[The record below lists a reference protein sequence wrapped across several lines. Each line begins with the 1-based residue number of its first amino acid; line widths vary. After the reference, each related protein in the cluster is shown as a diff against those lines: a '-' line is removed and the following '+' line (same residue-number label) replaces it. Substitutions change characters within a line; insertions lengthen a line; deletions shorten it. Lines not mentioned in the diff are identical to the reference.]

1 MKIAITADST
11 IDLTNELLQKYD
23 IKTIPV
29 SILLGE
35 TEYLDGEITL
45 EDVFAYVDKT
55 GVLPKTSAVNEV
67 RFTEFFEKVLTEYDA
82 IIHFDISSE
91 ASAMYNNAV
100 AASKNFNGKVEV
112 VDSRVLSSAIGLLA
126 INARELLDAGE
137 DYKAVA
143 DKMRKRTSSVQA
155 SFVIERLDY
164 LFKGGRCS
172 SLALLGANILKIRPS
187 ILLKDGKMGSHNKY
201 RGKMEMVVRKYCED
215 TLKEFN
221 TPDKSR
227 VFVTYTTATDEM
239 IEIAKS
245 IVTEYGFNEVLV
257 TRAGCTVGSHCG
269 GNTLGILY
277 INDCFN
283 D

>member
-29 SILLGE
+29 SILLGDV
-35 TEYLDGEITL
+35 EYLDGDITV
-45 EDVFAYVDKT
+45 EEVFNYVDT
-55 GVLPKTSAVNEV
+55 NGVLPKTSAINEI
-67 RFTEFFEKVLTEYDA
+67 RFTEFFEEILRDYDA

-100 AASKNFNGKVEV
+100 SASKNFNGKVEV

-137 DYKAVA
+137 DYKEVA
-143 DKMRKRTSSVQA
+143 QKMRERAKNVQA

-164 LFKGGRCS
+164 LYKGGRCS

-201 RGKMEMVVRKYCED
+201 RGKMDLVVKKYCED

-221 TPDKSR
+221 HPDKSR
-227 VFVTYTTATDEM
+227 IFITYTTATEEM
-239 IEIAKS
+239 VESAKS
-245 IVTEYGFNEVLV
+245 IVAEYGFNEVLI
-257 TRAGCTVGSHCG
+257 TRAGCTVASHCG
-269 GNTLGILY
+269 GNTLGVLY

>member
-1 MKIAITADST
+1 MKIAITSDST
-11 IDLTNELLQKYD
+11 IDLTPELLSKYD

-29 SILLGE
+29 SILVGD
-35 TEYLDGEITL
+35 TEYLDGEITV
-45 EDVFAYVDKT
+45 EEIFNYVDAN

-67 RFTEFFEKVLTEYDA
+67 RFTEFFTEILKEYDA
-82 IIHFDISSE
+82 IIHFDISSQ

-100 AASKNFNGKVEV
+100 SAAKNFNGKVEV
-112 VDSRVLSSAIGLLA
+112 IDSKVLSSAIGLLA
-126 INARELLDAGE
+126 IYARELTE
-137 DYKAVA
+137 TEQDYKVIAEKVRA
-143 DKMRKRTSSVQA
+143 RIDKVQA

-164 LFKGGRCS
+164 LYKGGRCS

-201 RGKMEMVVRKYCED
+201 RGKMDLVVKKYCED

-221 TPDKSR
+221 HPDKSR
-227 VFVTYTTATDEM
+227 IFITYTTATEEM
-239 IEIAKS
+239 VESAKS
-245 IVTEYGFNEVLV
+245 IVAEYGFNEVLI
-257 TRAGCTVGSHCG
+257 TRTGCTVASHCG

-277 INDCFN
+277 INDSN

>member
-29 SILLGE
+29 SILLGDN
-35 TEYLDGEITL
+35 EYLDGEITI
-45 EDVFAYVDKT
+45 EEVFSYVDET
-55 GVLPKTSAVNEV
+55 GVLPKTSAVNV
-67 RFTEFFEKVLTEYDA
+67 TRFTEFFQEVLTEYDA
-82 IIHFDISSE
+82 IIHFDITSE

-100 AASKNFNGKVEV
+100 AASKNFDGKVEV
-112 VDSRVLSSAIGLLA
+112 IDSRVLSSAIGLLA

-143 DKMRKRTSSVQA
+143 EKMRARANHVQA

-201 RGKMEMVVRKYCED
+201 RGKMEMVVKKYCED
-215 TLKEFN
+215 TFKEFN

-227 VFVTYTTATDEM
+227 IFITYTTATEEM
-239 IEIAKS
+239 VEAAKS
-245 IVTEYGFNEVLV
+245 VIAEYGFDEVLI
-257 TRAGCTVGSHCG
+257 TRAGCTVSSHCG

-277 INDCFN
+277 INDSN